1 MAPNIFLQYW
11 NDSPESITFQE
22 VLAWEVPTP
31 IIESIQ
37 ADLLAQLNSAR
48 AQENFPN
55 FPWSSPRFLEKWEG
69 IAQTLLYQVA
79 LPEFIWGSWIESL
92 VVPIEDVPQPSF
104 ADLLNA
110 YEAPDAPVMDEL
122 EMAVAEVE
130 TADAPAFEALVDTFD
145 YPAAETPAEMEYP
158 AAETPAEM
166 EYPAAETPA
175 KMEYPAAETPAE
187 PFDLLN
193 TEVYFEATESLE
205 DSTEEEYTRLKDL
218 LSGNLG
224 SLKSQVESQMTQRIA
239 DTISLHQRIKFI
251 QEIFR
256 GDVEQLESLIQ
267 YIDDEAEAETWANEL
282 LHRYQNYRVAENE
295 AIWEELHQLIERKFN

>member
-31 IIESIQ
+31 IIEVIQ
-37 ADLLAQLNSAR
+37 VELLAQLNSVR

-55 FPWSSPRFLEKWEG
+55 FPWSSTRFQEKWEG

-79 LPEFIWGSWIESL
+79 LPEFIWASWIESL
-92 VVPIEDVPQPSF
+92 AVPVEEVPQPSF

-110 YEAPDAPVMDEL
+110 YEAPDAPVFE
-122 EMAVAEVE
+122 APVS
-130 TADAPAFEALVDTFD
+130 DAPVYEAPVAP
-145 YPAAETPAEMEYP
+145 YPAAETPASPEYP
-158 AAETPAEM
+158 EAETPV
-166 EYPAAETPA
+166 
-175 KMEYPAAETPAE
+175 E

-193 TEVYFEATESLE
+193 TEVYFEAPESLD

-218 LSGNLG
+218 LSGSSD
-224 SLKSQVESQMTQRIA
+224 SLKSKVESQMTQRIA
-239 DTISLHQRIKFI
+239 DTISLHQRIQFI
-251 QEIFR
+251 QKLFL
-256 GDVEQLESLIQ
+256 GDVAQLESLIQ
-267 YIDDEAEAETWANEL
+267 FIDEEAEAETWSQAL
-282 LHRYQNYRVAENE
+282 LERYEAYRRAENE

>member
-31 IIESIQ
+31 IIEVIQ
-37 ADLLAQLNSAR
+37 AELLAQLNSAR

-55 FPWSSPRFLEKWEG
+55 FSWSSPRFQEKWEG

-92 VVPIEDVPQPSF
+92 SAPTPSREVEQPSF

-110 YEAPDAPVMDEL
+110 YEAP
-122 EMAVAEVE
+122 AVEFSDKE
-130 TADAPAFEALVDTFD
+130 TADDLA
-145 YPAAETPAEMEYP
+145 
-158 AAETPAEM
+158 
-166 EYPAAETPA
+166 
-175 KMEYPAAETPAE
+175 YPAAETPAE

-193 TEVYFEATESLE
+193 TEVYFEAPDSLE
-205 DSTEEEYTRLKDL
+205 DSSEEEYTRLKDL
-218 LSGNLG
+218 LSSSSD
-224 SLKSQVESQMTQRIA
+224 SLKSKVESQMTQRIA

-251 QEIFR
+251 QEIFQ
-256 GDVEQLESLIQ
+256 GDVAQLESLIQ
-267 YIDDEAEAETWANEL
+267 YIDEEAEAETWAQAL
-282 LHRYQNYRVAENE
+282 LERYEAYRAAENE
-295 AIWEELHQLIERKFN
+295 AIWEELHQIIERKFN